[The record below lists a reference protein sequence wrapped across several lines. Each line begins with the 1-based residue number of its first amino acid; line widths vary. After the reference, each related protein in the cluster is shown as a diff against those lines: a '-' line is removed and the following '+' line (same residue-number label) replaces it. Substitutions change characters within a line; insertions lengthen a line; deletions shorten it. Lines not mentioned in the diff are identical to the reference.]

1 MKSLVTFWRV
11 KDIMAGQG
19 GFARKWSDERR
30 DFTLMSVRIETEAEV
45 TVQLQ
50 PEKDV
55 MMILILQVLNHVGLL
70 DVAVLI
76 ALLGH
81 RHQWHEMG
89 ILGHSQEIVH
99 IQGRLDDRQVLEDQ
113 IRIYKNLHHHL
124 WINLLLHLDL
134 FNKESTQPFLH
145 SLTTIM
151 LPLLHQTFVDN
162 GPLLRLLCIST
173 NRPHGQSHLHHLGIH
188 LLQSTINKEGIPQAT
203 ILRLL
208 PNQISTHTTTL
219 RATTLLDPN

>member
-1 MKSLVTFWRV
+1 
-11 KDIMAGQG
+11 
-19 GFARKWSDERR
+19 
-30 DFTLMSVRIETEAEV
+30 MSVRIETEAEV

-124 WINLLLHLDL
+124 
-134 FNKESTQPFLH
+134 
-145 SLTTIM
+145 
-151 LPLLHQTFVDN
+151 
-162 GPLLRLLCIST
+162 
-173 NRPHGQSHLHHLGIH
+173 
-188 LLQSTINKEGIPQAT
+188 
-203 ILRLL
+203 
-208 PNQISTHTTTL
+208 
-219 RATTLLDPN
+219 